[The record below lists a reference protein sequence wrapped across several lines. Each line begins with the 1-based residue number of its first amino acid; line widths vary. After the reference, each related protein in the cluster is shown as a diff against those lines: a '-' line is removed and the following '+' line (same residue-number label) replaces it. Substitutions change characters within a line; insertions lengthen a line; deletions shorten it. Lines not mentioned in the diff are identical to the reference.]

1 MVEGGLY
8 SEDLMKNFRIYHL
21 LAAGAAAVAYLTAE
35 ELGLVHAW
43 VGYLVAALIAV
54 RLLLG
59 LARRNGF
66 SFIRLVPRSGPAP
79 KAALGR
85 ALNLALFVAIL
96 GVAGT
101 GIAMDQGGTLV
112 GQSIRHNGEDEG
124 EHGERDEER
133 EAALAPL
140 PGSATGFGLIGVAQ
154 ADEEGRAGEGEREDE
169 HGLLGEIHETL
180 GNALLPLAAAHVL
193 FLLLF
198 RRDLMR
204 FMLFVPR
211 RRA

>member
-1 MVEGGLY
+1 
-8 SEDLMKNFRIYHL
+8 MKNFRIYHL
-21 LAAGAAAVAYLTAE
+21 VAAIAVAIAYLTAE

-54 RLLLG
+54 RVLLG

-66 SFIRLVPRSGPAP
+66 AMVRLIPRSGPAP

-85 ALNLALFVAIL
+85 ALNLALFAAIL

-112 GQSIRHNGEDEG
+112 GQSIRHNGEEDERD
-124 EHGERDEER
+124 ERDEER
-133 EAALAPL
+133 EAALAPR
-140 PGSATGFGLIGVAQ
+140 PASATAFGLIGVAH
-154 ADEEGRAGEGEREDE
+154 ADDEGPAGNGEHEDEDE

-198 RRDLMR
+198 RRDLVR